1 MKKDNNS
8 LNQVR
13 KKAIAI
19 SLVFA
24 VVMLVAK
31 LSAYFITNSAAIFSD
46 AAESVVHILATSMAF
61 YSIILSSKP
70 ADDSHLYGHGN
81 IEYFS
86 AGVEGLFIIIASIY
100 IIYNA
105 TIDIISGTVLKQL
118 DIGIYII
125 SSAGII
131 NLALGLYL
139 IRIGKK
145 TNSITL
151 TADGKHVLTDSF
163 TSIGVI
169 IGIILVLVTGF
180 EIIDPIVAILVAINI
195 LYTGYNL
202 IRESIGGLMNETD
215 KELLIKIVSCLKN
228 KRKDYWIDIHHL
240 RFWKSGENIFL
251 DFHLSL
257 PYYFNI
263 KESHL
268 EEEFIEKCLMVDIP
282 SAQVRIHM
290 DYCDFNLCKFCA
302 YDKCN
307 VRKDEFS
314 VKTVWNESKL
324 LGEPIE
330 PKGHIS
336 YRLILSFF
344 FIETSAIL
352 TL

>member
-1 MKKDNNS
+1 MINENIE
-8 LNQVR
+8 LNRLR
-13 KKAIAI
+13 KKAIVI
-19 SLVFA
+19 SLVVA
-24 VVMLVAK
+24 VVMLIAK
-31 LSAYFITNSAAIFSD
+31 LGAYFITNSAAIFSD
-46 AAESVVHILATSMAF
+46 AAESVVHILATTMAF

-86 AGVEGLFIIIASIY
+86 AGVEGLFIIIASVY

-105 TIDIISGTVLKQL
+105 VIDIISGTVLKQL
-118 DIGIYII
+118 DVGIYII
-125 SSAGII
+125 SSAGLI

-139 IRIGKK
+139 IRMGKK

-169 IGIILVLVTGF
+169 VGIFLVLFTGF

-202 IRESIGGLMNETD
+202 IRESIGGLMIETD
-215 KELLIKIVSCLKN
+215 KELLGKIVSTLKN
-228 KRKDYWIDIHHL
+228 KRKNYWIDIHHL

-263 KESHL
+263 RESHV
-268 EEEFIEKCLMVDIP
+268 EEEYIEECLTSDIP
-282 SAQVRIHM
+282 NASVRIHM
-290 DYCDFNLCKFCA
+290 DYCDENLCKHCA
-302 YDKCN
+302 YDKCK
-307 VRKDEFS
+307 VRKETFS
-314 VKTVWNESKL
+314 VETEWNEKKL
-324 LGEPIE
+324 LGDPIE
-330 PKGHIS
+330 LKGHIS
-336 YRLILSFF
+336 
-344 FIETSAIL
+344 
-352 TL
+352 

>member
-1 MKKDNNS
+1 MNKTTAQFYR
-8 LNQVR
+8 LR
-13 KKAIAI
+13 KKAIVI
-19 SLVFA
+19 SLLIA
-24 VVMLVAK
+24 VIMLIAK
-31 LSAYFITNSAAIFSD
+31 LGAYFITNSAAIFSD
-46 AAESVVHILATSMAF
+46 AIESVVHILATSMAF

-105 TIDIISGTVLKQL
+105 IDNIIIGTTLKQL
-118 DIGIYII
+118 DVGIYII

-139 IRIGKK
+139 IRMGKR
-145 TNSITL
+145 TNSLTL

-169 IGIILVLVTGF
+169 IGIVLVLITGF
-180 EIIDPIVAILVAINI
+180 QIIDPIVAILVALNI
-195 LYTGYNL
+195 LHTGYNL
-202 IRESIGGLMNETD
+202 IRGSIGGLMNETD
-215 KELLIKIVSCLKN
+215 KALLVKIVECLKS

-240 RFWKSGENIFL
+240 RFWESGENTFL
-251 DFHLSL
+251 DFHLTL

-263 KESHL
+263 RESHL
-268 EEEFIEKCLMVDIP
+268 EDEYIETSLQVGIP
-282 SAQVRIHM
+282 NAQARIHF
-290 DYCDFNLCKFCA
+290 DYCTDNLCKYCA
-302 YDKCN
+302 YKDCE
-307 VRKDEFS
+307 VRKEEHSIFLEWTET
-314 VKTVWNESKL
+314 KM

-336 YRLILSFF
+336 
-344 FIETSAIL
+344 
-352 TL
+352 